1 MLPYGAGD
9 AAMADAVKGS
19 RIGRAF
25 DRAVLRRLAD
35 WLAVAVAVTLPWSTS
50 ISQISIAFWLIAI
63 VPTLDLASVRRE
75 LRSPAGALPVML
87 WLLGLAG
94 MLWANVPWAD
104 RIAGLGGF
112 HKLLVIPL
120 LLAQFRN
127 SERGVLV
134 LYGFLA
140 SCSALL
146 IASFAGWLL
155 PAGTFGKEPG
165 IPVRDYIAQSSEFLI
180 CIFALL
186 AFAFERG
193 RARLL
198 HAAAATLLALV
209 FLANILT
216 ISTGRT
222 ALVVAPL
229 LLFILGFRLLGWKGL
244 IAAFVAAAAIA
255 AMAWTVS
262 PFLRLRV
269 ESTLAY
275 VRGYQKPNELEQS
288 AVRIE
293 LWRKAFGFVA
303 AAPAIGHGTGSIQAQ
318 YRGAAT
324 GTGATALVAN
334 NPHNQILAV
343 AIQFGM
349 IGVAVLMTLWVAH
362 LALFRG
368 GGLLPW
374 IGIVIVLQNIVSSLF
389 NSHLSD
395 SFHGWL
401 YVFGFGVV
409 GGMMLRERQRAG
421 APARAPAP

>member
-1 MLPYGAGD
+1 
-9 AAMADAVKGS
+9 MADAVNRS
-19 RIGRAF
+19 QIGRAF
-25 DRAVLRRLAD
+25 DRAALQRVAD
-35 WLAVAVAVTLPWSTS
+35 WLAVVVAVTLPWSTS
-50 ISQISIAFWLIAI
+50 ISQILIVLWLIVLI
-63 VPTLDLASVRRE
+63 PSLDAASLRRE
-75 LRSPAGALPVML
+75 LRGPAGLLPVLL
-87 WLLGLAG
+87 WALAVAG
-94 MLWANVPWAD
+94 TLWANVPWAE

-120 LLAQFRN
+120 LLAQFRR
-127 SERGVLV
+127 SERGSLV

-155 PAGTFGKEPG
+155 SIWINGKVPG

-186 AFAFERG
+186 AVAFERV
-193 RARLL
+193 RAQRVL
-198 HAAAATLLALV
+198 HAAGAVLLALL

-222 ALVVAPL
+222 ALVVVPL
-229 LLFILGFRLLGWKGL
+229 LLLILGFRLYGLKGVV
-244 IAAFVAAAAIA
+244 AALVAAATIA
-255 AMAWTVS
+255 AVAWTVS

-269 ESTLAY
+269 ESTIADMR
-275 VRGYQKPNELEQS
+275 VYQTPEKMALPEIR
-288 AVRIE
+288 VE

-303 AAPAIGHGTGSIQAQ
+303 AAPVLGHGTGSTRDQ
-318 YRGAAT
+318 YRGAAAGT
-324 GTGATALVAN
+324 GTTAVLAD

-343 AIQFGM
+343 AIQLGM
-349 IGVAVLMTLWVAH
+349 LGAAILMTLWVTH

-374 IGIVIVLQNIVSSLF
+374 IGIVIVLQNVASSLF

-401 YVFGFGVV
+401 YVLGFGVV
-409 GGMMLRERQRAG
+409 GGMMLRERHGAG
-421 APARAPAP
+421 APARAP

>member
-1 MLPYGAGD
+1 M
-9 AAMADAVKGS
+9 
-19 RIGRAF
+19 
-25 DRAVLRRLAD
+25 
-35 WLAVAVAVTLPWSTS
+35 
-50 ISQISIAFWLIAI
+50 
-63 VPTLDLASVRRE
+63 
-75 LRSPAGALPVML
+75 
-87 WLLGLAG
+87 
-94 MLWANVPWAD
+94 PWAE
-104 RIAGLGGF
+104 RIAGVGGF

-120 LLAQFRN
+120 LLAQFRR
-127 SERGVLV
+127 SERGSAV

-140 SCSALL
+140 SCSVLL
-146 IASFAGWLL
+146 IVSFAGWLL
-155 PAGTFGKEPG
+155 SIWINGKNPG

-186 AFAFERG
+186 AIAFERV
-193 RARLL
+193 RAQRVL
-198 HAAAATLLALV
+198 HAAVAVLLALL

-222 ALVVAPL
+222 ALVVVPL
-229 LLFILGFRLLGWKGL
+229 LLLILGFRLYRLEGCGRG
-244 IAAFVAAAAIA
+244 AGRGGHHCGHRMDRVAVSAHARRKHDCRHARLSDSGTGMELSAI
-255 AMAWTVS
+255 
-262 PFLRLRV
+262 
-269 ESTLAY
+269 
-275 VRGYQKPNELEQS
+275 
-288 AVRIE
+288 RIE
-293 LWRKAFGFVA
+293 LWKKAFGFAA
-303 AAPAIGHGTGSIQAQ
+303 AAPVIGHGTGSIRDQ

-324 GTGATALVAN
+324 GTGMTAVLAD

-343 AIQFGM
+343 AIQLGM
-349 IGVAVLMTLWVAH
+349 LGAAVLMTMWVAH

-421 APARAPAP
+421 APRKHRRHDARARAEGPHPGRHLAAARRCAADHAADPQPQARVSRCGDRCAGVQGHRGDPCRQSRSRRHHRVS

>member
-1 MLPYGAGD
+1 
-9 AAMADAVKGS
+9 MADAVNRS
-19 RIGRAF
+19 QIGRAF
-25 DRAVLRRLAD
+25 DRAALRRFAD

-50 ISQISIAFWLIAI
+50 ISQILIVLWLLAL
-63 VPTLDLASVRRE
+63 VPTLDLASARRE
-75 LRSPAGALPVML
+75 LRSPAGALPVLL
-87 WLLGLAG
+87 WCLGLVG
-94 MLWANVPWAD
+94 MLWANVPWTE
-104 RIAGLGGF
+104 RVAGLGGF

-120 LLAQFRN
+120 LLAQFRR
-127 SERGVLV
+127 SERGWMV

-140 SCSALL
+140 SCGALL

-155 PAGTFGKEPG
+155 SIGINGKDPG
-165 IPVRDYIAQSSEFLI
+165 MPVRDYIAQSSEFLI

-186 AFAFERG
+186 AFAFESG

-198 HAAAATLLALV
+198 HAAAATLLALL

-222 ALVVAPL
+222 ALVVVPL
-229 LLFILGFRLLGWKGL
+229 LLLILGFRLLGWKGL
-244 IAAFVAAAAIA
+244 VAALVAATAIA
-255 AMAWTVS
+255 AVAWPVS
-262 PFLRLRV
+262 PFLRMRV
-269 ESTLAY
+269 ESTLADM
-275 VRGYQKPNELEQS
+275 RGYQKPSELEPS
-288 AVRIE
+288 GVRIE

-303 AAPAIGHGTGSIQAQ
+303 AAPVIGHGTGSIQVQ

-324 GTGATALVAN
+324 GAGATAIVAN

-349 IGVAVLMTLWVAH
+349 VGAAVLMTMWVAH

-409 GGMMLRERQRAG
+409 GGMMLRERQRAA
-421 APARAPAP
+421 APARAP

>member
-1 MLPYGAGD
+1 
-9 AAMADAVKGS
+9 MADAVNRS
-19 RIGRAF
+19 QISRAF
-25 DRAVLRRLAD
+25 DRAAPQRVAD

-50 ISQISIAFWLIAI
+50 ISQILIVLWLIALI
-63 VPTLDLASVRRE
+63 PSLDAASLWRE
-75 LRSPAGALPVML
+75 LRSPIGLLPVLL
-87 WLLGLAG
+87 WVLAVAG
-94 MLWANVPWAD
+94 TLWANVPWAE
-104 RIAGLGGF
+104 RIVGVGGF

-120 LLAQFRN
+120 LLAQFRR
-127 SERGVLV
+127 SERGSLV

-155 PAGTFGKEPG
+155 SIGINGKEPG
-165 IPVRDYIAQSSEFLI
+165 LPVRDYIAQSSEFLI

-186 AFAFERG
+186 AFAFG
-193 RARLL
+193 SAGARHGL
-198 HAAAATLLALV
+198 HVTIAVLLALL
-209 FLANILT
+209 FLANILM

-222 ALVVAPL
+222 ALVVVPL
-229 LLFILGFRLLGWKGL
+229 LLLILGFRLYGLKGVV
-244 IAAFVAAAAIA
+244 AASVAAATIA
-255 AMAWTVS
+255 AVAWTAS

-269 ESTLAY
+269 ESTIADMR
-275 VRGYQKPNELEQS
+275 VYQTPEKMGLPEIR
-288 AVRIE
+288 VE

-303 AAPAIGHGTGSIQAQ
+303 AAPVLGHGTGSTRDQ

-324 GTGATALVAN
+324 GTGTTAVLAD

-343 AIQFGM
+343 AIQLGM
-349 IGVAVLMTLWVAH
+349 LGAAILMTLWVAH

-374 IGIVIVLQNIVSSLF
+374 IGIVIVLQNVVSSLF

-421 APARAPAP
+421 PPAKAP